1 MGKEERLI
9 SKHIFAHFP
18 LSCGYQSKLA
28 FKFAYKFGV
37 KNIFLEVFRQ
47 LSSKVFD
54 VKAQLGTHAFYG
66 MGLTFFKCTLIS
78 QPFGT
83 LFFDIFSSSS
93 KLFIQF

>member
-1 MGKEERLI
+1 MGKEDRLI
-9 SKHIFAHFP
+9 SKHTFARIP

-37 KNIFLEVFRQ
+37 YYIFLGVFRQ

-54 VKAQLGTHAFYG
+54 VKAQLGPHAFYG
-66 MGLTFFKCTLIS
+66 MGLTFFKFTLIS

-83 LFFDIFSSSS
+83 LFLDIVSSSL
-93 KLFIQF
+93 KLCIQF